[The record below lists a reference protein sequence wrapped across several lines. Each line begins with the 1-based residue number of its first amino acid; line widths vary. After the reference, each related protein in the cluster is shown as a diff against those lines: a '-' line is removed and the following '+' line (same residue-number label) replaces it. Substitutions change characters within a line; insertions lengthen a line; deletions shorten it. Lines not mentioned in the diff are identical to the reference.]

1 MGRKKVGRSVKVREG
16 KGDGGRMGRPDGS
29 GSMPQASLTA
39 HLDSRTAPTGCVIE
53 GCLLDS
59 HH

>member
-1 MGRKKVGRSVKVREG
+1 MREG
-16 KGDGGRMGRPDGS
+16 KGDGGRMGRPDSS

>member
-16 KGDGGRMGRPDGS
+16 KGNGGR
-29 GSMPQASLTA
+29 MPQASLTA
-39 HLDSRTAPTGCVIE
+39 DLDSGTAPTGCVIE